1 MRCDCSFEIAEE
13 INGFSWCFRL
23 WRRSLF
29 TKIAVQSFIKVWE
42 SSSDLKKTHGQYWSE
57 DDIGKNGVWDKCQ
70 TNCLRKKQMERMSM
84 YMAPELIKISV
95 TNYSDAGNNW
105 SINGM
110 RWSTNLLKYNISN
123 GNRSLS
129 TLWIMGF
136 KMINQNELF
145 AVIWK

>member
-1 MRCDCSFEIAEE
+1 MFYALTSLTFHKNCCAKFYQGLRITFEFE
-13 INGFSWCFRL
+13 
-23 WRRSLF
+23 
-29 TKIAVQSFIKVWE
+29 
-42 SSSDLKKTHGQYWSE
+42 KTHGQYSSD

-70 TNCLRKKQMERMSM
+70 TNCLRKKQMKRMSV
-84 YMAPELIKISV
+84 YMVPEIIKISV